1 MSETIVIPNKRTAMK
16 LTEDENVS
24 YFHLLKVS
32 TDTLVP
38 GRGIKLPEMR
48 MRLDIS
54 KKIENDSST
63 EVAEFS
69 SEEINMVK
77 TLVSETEWSTMHP
90 DLVEFLEYIEK
101 L

>member
-1 MSETIVIPNKRTAMK
+1 MSESIVIPKKQTDIT
-16 LTEDENVS
+16 LTETENVS

-54 KKIENDSST
+54 QKLDDES
-63 EVAEFS
+63 S
-69 SEEINMVK
+69 SEVSLSKKELEKVK
-77 TLVSETEWSTMHP
+77 ELVSETEWSMMHP
-90 DLVEFLEYIEK
+90 DLIEFLEYIEK

>member
-1 MSETIVIPNKRTAMK
+1 MSDTVTIPNKMTDIQMSPEK
-16 LTEDENVS
+16 NVS

-48 MRLDIS
+48 MRLEIS
-54 KKIENDSST
+54 KKIEDESQT
-63 EVAEFS
+63 EVS
-69 SEEINMVK
+69 LTKEELKKVK
-77 TLVSETEWSTMHP
+77 MLVSETEWSMMHP
-90 DLVEFLEYIEK
+90 DLIEFLEYMEN